1 MNEMKFPCQIIIAL
15 LLLPFSLF
23 GATSQTPNI
32 VLLYADDLGYGDLGC
47 YGATRIPTPH
57 MDRLAKQGLRFTDG
71 HSASATCTP
80 SRFALLTGEYAWR
93 KKGTQILP
101 GDAALI
107 IPTNRSTLPSILQKA
122 GYRTGLI
129 GKWHLGLGGR
139 GGPDWNGEIKP
150 GPLEVG

>member
-1 MNEMKFPCQIIIAL
+1 MNEMKFPCHIIIAL
-15 LLLPFSLF
+15 FFLTFSLF
-23 GATSQTPNI
+23 GATSQPPNI

-47 YGATRIPTPH
+47 YGATKIPTPH

-101 GDAALI
+101 GDAGRNCLLQQ
-107 IPTNRSTLPSILQKA
+107 RSA
-122 GYRTGLI
+122 
-129 GKWHLGLGGR
+129 
-139 GGPDWNGEIKP
+139 N
-150 GPLEVG
+150 